1 LNVAAKIDL
10 ATVMPLSHNAIMTQ
24 PKPTIEFRPT
34 EMRSGRGWYVQ
45 VVYFDRPPL
54 QLGGFNTEE
63 EAKEWVAKEAAKW
76 LKEHAD
82 DRYA

>member
-1 LNVAAKIDL
+1 
-10 ATVMPLSHNAIMTQ
+10 
-24 PKPTIEFRPT
+24 
-34 EMRSGRGWYVQ
+34 
-45 VVYFDRPPL
+45 L

-76 LKEHAD
+76 LKEHAE

>member
-1 LNVAAKIDL
+1 MWQTKIDM
-10 ATVMPLSHNAIMTQ
+10 ATATPLSHNAIMTQ
-24 PKPTIEFRPT
+24 PKPKIEFRPT
-34 EMRSGRGWYVQ
+34 EMKSGRGWYVQ
-45 VVYFDRPPL
+45 VVYSDRPPL

-76 LKEHAD
+76 LKEHAE